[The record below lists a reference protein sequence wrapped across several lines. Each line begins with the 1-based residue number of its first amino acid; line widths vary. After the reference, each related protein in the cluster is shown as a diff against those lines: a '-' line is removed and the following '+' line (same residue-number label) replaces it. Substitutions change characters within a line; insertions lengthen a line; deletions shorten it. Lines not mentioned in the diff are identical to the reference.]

1 MDSTAWRVLADE
13 RLPGLRRLSPRHRV
27 LYLTVAAVLVVG
39 GLLLAYFTNYAL
51 DQSTAVDRARSDK
64 NAQESLDGE
73 QPAFVSTVTP
83 RDYMQDMPR
92 SIAVLLDRPLTASEQ
107 AGLKAKKGN
116 AQVWAFLKP
125 LGGRVVEYTTPPLK
139 PLEDGRQNSIGM
151 AQTFNLNLNSDRNAG
166 LTINNMTAVKD
177 ACSAPTTPTVVDIP
191 PAGSEPRQ
199 GLMWDLTGKQTDK
212 PHGPYVLDE
221 GESQG
226 QLYFRRNAVDLGNGQ
241 SNMALRI
248 QPEVSTQTCHWHID
262 ASYTDTS
269 GSHTQRIPRGTGTL
283 TTEAIPKQPAQYFA
297 WIPRTGWGCVGAASQ
312 EGCPGSESLRTAEP
326 WRFEGQL
333 D

>member
-1 MDSTAWRVLADE
+1 MDPTAWHVLADE

-27 LYLTVAAVLVVG
+27 LYLAIAAVVVVG
-39 GLLLAYFTNYAL
+39 GLVLAYFTNYAL
-51 DQSTAVDRARSDK
+51 DQGTAVGRARSDK
-64 NAQESLDGE
+64 NAQKSIDGE

-83 RDYMQDMPR
+83 RDYTQDMPG

-107 AGLKAKKGN
+107 DGLKAKKGN

-125 LGGRVVEYTTPPLK
+125 LGGRVVEYTSPLRK
-139 PLEDGRQNSIGM
+139 PLEDGRRDANGM
-151 AQTFNLNLNSDRNAG
+151 AQTFNLNLNSDRDAG
-166 LTINNMTAVKD
+166 LTINDMTAVKD
-177 ACSAPTTPTVVDIP
+177 ACGAPTARTVVDIP
-191 PAGSEPRQ
+191 PAGSETRR
-199 GLMWDLTGKQTDK
+199 GLKWDLTGGKADR

-248 QPEVSTQTCHWHID
+248 QPEVSTQTCDWHID

-269 GSHTQRIPRGTGTL
+269 GSHRQRIPRGTGTL
-283 TTEAIPKQPAQYFA
+283 TTEAVPEQPVQYFT
-297 WIPRTGWGCVGAASQ
+297 WVPGTGWGCVGAVSQ
-312 EGCPGSESLRTAEP
+312 KGCPGSETLRNLQP
-326 WRFEGQL
+326 WRFEGHL